1 MRKELE
7 NLADEILKCTTH
19 EEAFA
24 VWTRQNNLMM
34 DELYKSN
41 EKKAQMAIS
50 HLEKYIPFDDP
61 DTIY

>member
-7 NLADEILKCTTH
+7 NLADEILKCTTQ

-24 VWTRQNNLMM
+24 IWSRQNSLTAN
-34 DELYKSN
+34 ELLKSN